1 MSGTADAATTAI
13 PYAGEKREEAMAQV
27 EERVET
33 RTMKNYVGGSWVD
46 ADAAE
51 ALDVTNPATG
61 EILAQVPLS
70 GADDVDRAA
79 RAAREAFPGWRETPP
94 LERARAC
101 FRLKYVLEERKE
113 ELAATLTRDNG
124 KAIKDAAGEIRR
136 GIECV
141 EVATGIP
148 SLMQGANLE
157 DVSRGI
163 DSDLIRQPIGVFAA
177 ITPFNF
183 PFMVPMWFLPFAIA
197 CGNPII
203 VKPSEQDP
211 LSMELTFELLDQI
224 DLPPGVVNLVN
235 GGKDSVN
242 AILEHPEIDGVSFVG
257 STPVAHYIYETAAKA
272 GKRVQALGGAKN
284 HVIVM
289 PDADLEPAVDGVL
302 SSAFHAAGQRCLA
315 NSVCVAVGE
324 VYEPLRQRL
333 AEKGGAMVVGDGS
346 DPETEVGP
354 VISERAQETI
364 LGWIDKG
371 LDEGGELVLDG
382 RGKGRE
388 DRSFIGPTII
398 ESQPEAEIARE
409 EIFGPVLT
417 LLRARDLDHALEIL
431 NSSTKGN
438 AASLFTTSGAAMRQF
453 RYQAQAGMLG
463 VNIGVAAPMSFFPFT
478 GWKDSFFGDLHAHGR
493 DAIDFYTEKKVVITR
508 WPKTSE

>member
-1 MSGTADAATTAI
+1 
-13 PYAGEKREEAMAQV
+13 MAQV
-27 EERVET
+27 AT
-33 RTMKNYVGGSWVD
+33 RTVRNYVGGRWLEPD
-46 ADAAE
+46 GDERQA
-51 ALDVTNPATG
+51 VTNPATG
-61 EILAQVPLS
+61 ETLADVVLS
-70 GADDVDRAA
+70 GRAEVDRAVD
-79 RAAREAFPGWRETPP
+79 AARTAFPAWRATPP

-101 FRLKYVLEERKE
+101 FELKYVLEEAKD
-113 ELAATLTRDNG
+113 ELAALVTRDNG
-124 KAIKDAAGEIRR
+124 KALKDAAGEVRR

-163 DSDLIRQPIGVFAA
+163 DSDMIRQPIGVFAG

-183 PFMVPMWFLPFAIA
+183 PFMVPLWFLPFAIA
-197 CGNPII
+197 CGNTF
-203 VKPSEQDP
+203 VLKPSEQDP
-211 LSMELTFELLDQI
+211 LTMEMTFELI
-224 DLPPGVVNLVN
+224 DRIGLPEGVVNLVN
-235 GGKDSVN
+235 GGRDAVN
-242 AILEHPEIDGVSFVG
+242 AILEHPGIDGVSFVG
-257 STPVAHYIYETAAKA
+257 STPVARHVYETAAEH

-289 PDADLEPAVDGVL
+289 PDADLESAVDGVL

-324 VYEPLRQRL
+324 AYEPLRTRL
-333 AEKGGAMVVGDGS
+333 AEKGAAMQVGDGS
-346 DPETEVGP
+346 EPDTEVGP
-354 VISERAQETI
+354 VISPDAHERI
-364 LGWIDKG
+364 SGWIEKG
-371 LDEGGELVLDG
+371 LAEGGELVLDG
-382 RGKGRE
+382 RANGPADGY
-388 DRSFIGPTII
+388 FLGPTII
-398 ESQPEAEIARE
+398 EADPDSDIARE

-417 LLRARDLDHALEIL
+417 LVRARDLDHALAIL

-438 AASLFTTSGAAMRQF
+438 AASLFTTSGGAMRKF
-453 RYQAQAGMLG
+453 RYEAQAGMLG

-508 WPKTSE
+508 WPEP

>member
-1 MSGTADAATTAI
+1 
-13 PYAGEKREEAMAQV
+13 MA
-27 EERVET
+27 VET
-33 RTMKNYVGGSWVD
+33 RTRTIRNYVGGAWTD
-46 ADAAE
+46 AE
-51 ALDVTNPATG
+51 ASETLDVTNPATG
-61 EILAQVPLS
+61 EQLAQVPLS
-70 GADDVDRAA
+70 NAADIDRAVA
-79 RAAREAFPGWRETPP
+79 AARTAFPEWRKTPP

-101 FRLKYVLEERKE
+101 FELKYLLEDRKDD
-113 ELAATLTRDNG
+113 LARLVTRDNG
-124 KAIKDAAGEIRR
+124 KAMKDAAGEIRR

-197 CGNPII
+197 CGNAII

-211 LSMELTFELLDQI
+211 LAMELTFELI
-224 DLPPGVVNLVN
+224 DRIGLPPGVASLVN
-235 GGKDSVN
+235 GGKDSVD
-242 AILEHPEIDGVSFVG
+242 AILEHPGIDGVSFVG
-257 STPVAHYIYETAAKA
+257 STPVAKHIYETAAKH

-284 HVIVM
+284 HVVVM
-289 PDADLEPAVDGVL
+289 PDAELESAVDGVL

-324 VYEPLRQRL
+324 AYEPLKRRL
-333 AEKGGAMVVGDGS
+333 AEKGGAMVIGDGS

-354 VISERAQETI
+354 VISAAARERI
-364 LGWIDKG
+364 LDWIDKG
-371 LDEGGELVLDG
+371 VSEGGELVLDG
-382 RGKGRE
+382 RGKGS
-388 DRSFIGPTII
+388 DDGNFCGPTII
-398 ESQPEAEIARE
+398 EADPDSVIAKE

-417 LLRARDLDHALEIL
+417 FIRARDLDHALEIM
-431 NSSTKGN
+431 NSAPKGN
-438 AASLFTTSGAAMRQF
+438 AASIFTTSGGAMRKF
-453 RYQAQAGMLG
+453 RYEAQAGMIG

-493 DAIDFYTEKKVVITR
+493 DAIEFYTEKKVVITR
-508 WPKTSE
+508 WPE

>member
-1 MSGTADAATTAI
+1 
-13 PYAGEKREEAMAQV
+13 MAQL

-33 RTMKNYVGGSWVD
+33 RTIKNYVGGQWVD
-46 ADAAE
+46 AEAADT
-51 ALDVTNPATG
+51 LDVTNPANG
-61 EILAQVPLS
+61 ETLAQVPLS
-70 GADDVDRAA
+70 GAADVERAV
-79 RAAREAFPGWRETPP
+79 RAAREAFPGWRATPP

-101 FRLKYVLEERKE
+101 FQLKYALEERKDD
-113 ELAATLTRDNG
+113 LAMLVTRDNG
-124 KAIKDAAGEIRR
+124 KAIKDAAGEVRR

-148 SLMQGANLE
+148 SLMQGSNLE

-163 DSDLIRQPIGVFAA
+163 DSDMIRQPIGVFAG

-211 LSMELTFELLDQI
+211 LAMELTFELLDRI
-224 DLPPGVVNLVN
+224 DLPAGVVNLVN
-235 GGKDSVN
+235 GGKDAVN
-242 AILEHPEIDGVSFVG
+242 AILEHPGIDGVSFVG
-257 STPVAHYIYETAAKA
+257 STPVAHHIYETAAKH

-289 PDADLEPAVDGVL
+289 PDAELESAVDGVL

-315 NSVCVAVGE
+315 NSVCVAVGDA
-324 VYEPLRQRL
+324 YEPLKRRL
-333 AEKGGAMVVGDGS
+333 AEKGEAMVVGDGA
-346 DPETEVGP
+346 DAQTEVGP
-354 VISERAQETI
+354 VISGDAQERI

-371 LDEGGELVLDG
+371 VDDGGEIVLDG
-382 RGKGRE
+382 RGKGSA
-388 DRSFIGPTII
+388 DGNFIGPTII
-398 ESQPEAEIARE
+398 EAEPEAEIARE
-409 EIFGPVLT
+409 EVFGPVLT
-417 LLRARDLDHALEIL
+417 LVRARDLGHALEIL
-431 NSSTKGN
+431 NASTKGN
-438 AASLFTTSGAAMRQF
+438 AASIFTTSGAAMRQF
-453 RYQAQAGMLG
+453 RYEAQAGMLG

-508 WPKTSE
+508 WPQTS

>member
-1 MSGTADAATTAI
+1 
-13 PYAGEKREEAMAQV
+13 MAQV
-27 EERVET
+27 EEKPGVAT
-33 RTMKNYVGGSWVD
+33 RTLKNYIGGRWVE
-46 ADAAE
+46 ADGAE

-61 EILAQVPLS
+61 EVLAQVPLS
-70 GADDVDRAA
+70 GAAQVDEAA
-79 RAAREAFPGWRETPP
+79 RAAREAFPGWRATPP

-101 FRLKYVLEERKE
+101 FEFKYRLEEAKD
-113 ELAATLTRDNG
+113 ELALLVTHDNG
-124 KAIKDAAGEIRR
+124 KAIKDAAGEVRR

-163 DSDLIRQPIGVFAA
+163 DSDMIRQPIGVFAG

-197 CGNPII
+197 CGNTF
-203 VKPSEQDP
+203 VLKPSEQDP
-211 LSMELTFELLDQI
+211 LAAERAFELLDSI
-224 DLPPGVVNLVN
+224 GLPPGVVNLVQ

-242 AILEHPEIDGVSFVG
+242 ALLEHPEVDGVSFVG
-257 STPVAHYIYETAAKA
+257 STPVAHHIYETSAKH

-284 HVIVM
+284 HVVVM
-289 PDADLEPAVDGVL
+289 PDAELDSAVDGVL

-315 NSVCVAVGE
+315 NSVCIAVGD
-324 VYEPLRQRL
+324 VYGPLRDAL
-333 AEKGGAMVVGDGS
+333 VEKGGAMVVGEGA

-354 VISERAQETI
+354 VISAGALVRNH
-364 LGWIDKG
+364 GWIEWG
-371 LDEGGELVLDG
+371 LEDGGELLLDG
-382 RGKGRE
+382 RGRGSE
-388 DRSFIGPTII
+388 DGNFIGPTII
-398 ESQPEAEIARE
+398 EAEPESEIARE

-417 LLRARDLDHALEIL
+417 LLKARDLGHALEIL

-438 AASLFTTSGAAMRQF
+438 AASIFTTSGGAMRRF
-453 RYQAQAGMLG
+453 RYEAQAGMLG

-508 WPKTSE
+508 WPKT

>member
-1 MSGTADAATTAI
+1 
-13 PYAGEKREEAMAQV
+13 MAQV
-27 EERVET
+27 EEKIET
-33 RTMKNYVGGSWVD
+33 RTMKNYVGGQWVD
-46 ADAAE
+46 AEAADT
-51 ALDVTNPATG
+51 LDVANPASG

-70 GADDVDRAA
+70 GPTDVDRAV
-79 RAAREAFPGWRETPP
+79 RAAREAFPGWRATPP

-101 FRLKYVLEERKE
+101 FQLKYELEERKDD
-113 ELAATLTRDNG
+113 LAMLVTRDNG
-124 KAIKDAAGEIRR
+124 KALKDAAGEVRR

-163 DSDLIRQPIGVFAA
+163 DSDMIRQPIGVFAG

-183 PFMVPMWFLPFAIA
+183 PFMVPLWFLPFAVA

-203 VKPSEQDP
+203 LKPSEQDP
-211 LSMELTFELLDQI
+211 LTMELTFELLDRI
-224 DLPPGVVNLVN
+224 GLPPGVVNLVN
-235 GGKDSVN
+235 GGKEAVN
-242 AILEHPEIDGVSFVG
+242 AILEHPGIDGVSFVG
-257 STPVAHYIYETAAKA
+257 STPVAHYIYETAAKH

-289 PDADLEPAVDGVL
+289 PDAELEPAVDGVL

-315 NSVCVAVGE
+315 NSVCVAVGD
-324 VYEPLRQRL
+324 VYEPLKLRL
-333 AEKGGAMVVGDGS
+333 AEKGEAMVVGDGAEA
-346 DPETEVGP
+346 ETEVGP
-354 VISERAQETI
+354 VISGEAQERI

-371 LDEGGELVLDG
+371 IDAGGELVLDG
-382 RGKGRE
+382 RGKGTE
-388 DRSFIGPTII
+388 DGNFIGPTII
-398 ESQPEAEIARE
+398 AADPEAEIARE

-417 LLRARDLDHALEIL
+417 LIHARDLDHALEIL
-431 NSSTKGN
+431 NASTKGN
-438 AASLFTTSGAAMRQF
+438 AASIFTTSGAAMRQF
-453 RYQAQAGMLG
+453 RYEAQAGMLG

-508 WPKTSE
+508 WPKTV

>member
-1 MSGTADAATTAI
+1 
-13 PYAGEKREEAMAQV
+13 MAQV
-27 EERVET
+27 EEKVET
-33 RTMKNYVGGSWVD
+33 RTIKNYVGGDWVD
-46 ADAAE
+46 VE
-51 ALDVTNPATG
+51 GGERLDVTNPATG
-61 EILAQVPLS
+61 ETLAQVPLS
-70 GADDVDRAA
+70 GAGEVDAA
-79 RAAREAFPGWRETPP
+79 VRAAREAFPGWRSTPP

-101 FRLKYVLEERKE
+101 FELKYRLEERRD
-113 ELAATLTRDNG
+113 ELAALVTRDNG
-124 KAIKDAAGEIRR
+124 KAIKDGSGEIRR

-163 DSDLIRQPIGVFAA
+163 DSDMIRQPIGVFAG

-183 PFMVPMWFLPFAIA
+183 PFMVPLWFLPFGIA
-197 CGNPII
+197 CGNTFIL
-203 VKPSEQDP
+203 KPSEQDP
-211 LSMELTFELLDQI
+211 LAMELTFQLLDGI

-235 GGKDSVN
+235 GGKDAVN
-242 AILEHPEIDGVSFVG
+242 AILEHPGIDGVSFVG
-257 STPVAHYIYETAAKA
+257 STQVAHYIYETAAKH

-289 PDADLEPAVDGVL
+289 PDAELESAVDGVL

-324 VYEPLRQRL
+324 AYGPLKERL

-346 DPETEVGP
+346 DEATEVGP
-354 VISERAQETI
+354 VISPDAHERI
-364 LGWIDKG
+364 LGWIEKG
-371 LDEGGELVLDG
+371 IEEGGEIVLDG
-382 RGKGRE
+382 RGRGSE
-388 DRSFIGPTII
+388 DGTFIGPTII
-398 ESQPEAEIARE
+398 EAEPDAEIARE

-417 LLRARDLDHALEIL
+417 LIRARDLGHALEIL
-431 NSSTKGN
+431 NASTKGN
-438 AASLFTTSGAAMRQF
+438 AASIFTMSGAVMRKF
-453 RYQAQAGMLG
+453 RYEAQAGMLG

-508 WPKTSE
+508 WPKTV

>member
-1 MSGTADAATTAI
+1 
-13 PYAGEKREEAMAQV
+13 MAQL

-33 RTMKNYVGGSWVD
+33 RTIKNYVGGQWVD
-46 ADAAE
+46 AEAADT
-51 ALDVTNPATG
+51 LDVTNPANG
-61 EILAQVPLS
+61 ETLAHVPLS
-70 GADDVDRAA
+70 GAADVERAV
-79 RAAREAFPGWRETPP
+79 RAAREAFPGWRATPP

-101 FRLKYVLEERKE
+101 FQLKYALEERKDD
-113 ELAATLTRDNG
+113 LAMLVTRDNG
-124 KAIKDAAGEIRR
+124 KGIKDAAGEVRR

-148 SLMQGANLE
+148 SLMQGSNLE

-163 DSDLIRQPIGVFAA
+163 DSDMIRQPIGVFAG

-211 LSMELTFELLDQI
+211 LAMELTFELLDRI
-224 DLPPGVVNLVN
+224 DLPAGVVNLVN
-235 GGKDSVN
+235 GGKDAVN
-242 AILEHPEIDGVSFVG
+242 AILEHPGIDGVSFVG
-257 STPVAHYIYETAAKA
+257 STRVAHHIYETAAKH

-289 PDADLEPAVDGVL
+289 PDAELESAVDGVL

-315 NSVCVAVGE
+315 NSVCVAVGDA
-324 VYEPLRQRL
+324 YEPLKRRL
-333 AEKGGAMVVGDGS
+333 AEKGEAMVVGDGA
-346 DPETEVGP
+346 DAQTEVGP
-354 VISERAQETI
+354 VISGDAQERI

-371 LDEGGELVLDG
+371 VDDGGEIVLDG
-382 RGKGRE
+382 RGKGSA
-388 DRSFIGPTII
+388 DGNFIGPTII
-398 ESQPEAEIARE
+398 EAEPEAEIARE
-409 EIFGPVLT
+409 EVFGPVLT
-417 LLRARDLDHALEIL
+417 LVRARDLGHALEIL
-431 NSSTKGN
+431 NASTKGN
-438 AASLFTTSGAAMRQF
+438 AASIFTTSGAAMRQF
-453 RYQAQAGMLG
+453 RYEAQAGMLG

-508 WPKTSE
+508 WPKTS

>member
-1 MSGTADAATTAI
+1 
-13 PYAGEKREEAMAQV
+13 MAQV
-27 EERVET
+27 EEKVET
-33 RTMKNYVGGSWVD
+33 RTIKNYVGGGWVD
-46 ADAAE
+46 VE
-51 ALDVTNPATG
+51 AGERLDVTNPATG
-61 EILAQVPLS
+61 ETLAQVPLS
-70 GADDVDRAA
+70 GAADVDAAVRAA
-79 RAAREAFPGWRETPP
+79 RKAFPGWRATPP

-101 FRLKYVLEERKE
+101 FELKYRLEERKDD
-113 ELAATLTRDNG
+113 LAALVTRDNG

-163 DSDLIRQPIGVFAA
+163 DSDMIRQPIGVFAG

-183 PFMVPMWFLPFAIA
+183 PFMVPLWFLPFAIA
-197 CGNPII
+197 CGNTFIL
-203 VKPSEQDP
+203 KPSEQDP
-211 LSMELTFELLDQI
+211 LAGELTFELLDGI

-235 GGKDSVN
+235 GGKDAVN
-242 AILEHPEIDGVSFVG
+242 AILEHPDIDGVSFVG
-257 STPVAHYIYETAAKA
+257 STQVAHYIYETAAKH

-289 PDADLEPAVDGVL
+289 PDAELESAVDGVL

-315 NSVCVAVGE
+315 NSVCVAVGDA
-324 VYEPLRQRL
+324 YEPLKERL

-346 DPETEVGP
+346 DEATEVGP
-354 VISERAQETI
+354 VISSDAHERI
-364 LGWIDKG
+364 LGWIEKG
-371 LDEGGELVLDG
+371 LEEGGEIVLDG
-382 RGKGRE
+382 R
-388 DRSFIGPTII
+388 DRGSGNGSFIGPTII
-398 ESQPEAEIARE
+398 EAEPGTEIARE

-417 LLRARDLDHALEIL
+417 LIRARDLDHALEIL
-431 NSSTKGN
+431 NASTKGN
-438 AASLFTTSGAAMRQF
+438 AASIFTTSGPAMRKF
-453 RYQAQAGMLG
+453 RYEAQAGMLG
-463 VNIGVAAPMSFFPFT
+463 VNIGVAAPMAFFPFT

-508 WPKTSE
+508 WPKTV

>member
-1 MSGTADAATTAI
+1 
-13 PYAGEKREEAMAQV
+13 MAQV
-27 EERVET
+27 EDRAKVGT
-33 RTMKNYVGGSWVD
+33 KTVRNYVGGEWVD
-46 ADAAE
+46 VQAPE
-51 ALDVTNPATG
+51 RLEVTNPATG
-61 EILAQVPLS
+61 ETIAEVPLS
-70 GADDVDRAA
+70 AQADVDRAVA
-79 RAAREAFPGWRETPP
+79 AAREAFPAWRATPP

-101 FRLKYVLEERKE
+101 FALKYALEESKE
-113 ELAATLTRDNG
+113 ELAALVTRDNG
-124 KAIKDAAGEIRR
+124 KALKDASGEVRR

-163 DSDLIRQPIGVFAA
+163 DSDMIRQPIGVFAA
-177 ITPFNF
+177 VTPFNF
-183 PFMVPMWFLPFAIA
+183 PFMVPLWFLPFAIA
-197 CGNPII
+197 CGNTFIL
-203 VKPSEQDP
+203 KPSEQDP
-211 LSMELTFELLDQI
+211 LAMELVFELLDRI

-235 GGKDSVN
+235 GGKESVD
-242 AILEHPEIDGVSFVG
+242 AILQHPGIDGVSFVG
-257 STPVAHYIYETAAKA
+257 STPVARHVYETAAKS

-289 PDADLEPAVDGVL
+289 PDADLDSAVDGVL

-324 VYEPLRQRL
+324 AYEPLKDAL
-333 AEKGGAMVVGDGS
+333 AAKGGDMVVGDGAE
-346 DPETEVGP
+346 PATEVGP
-354 VISERAQETI
+354 IISGSSRERI
-364 LGWIDKG
+364 LDWIEKG
-371 LDEGGELVLDG
+371 VAGGGELVLDG
-382 RGKGRE
+382 RGKGPE
-388 DRSFIGPTII
+388 DGNFLGPTII
-398 ESQPEAEIARE
+398 EADAGSEVATE

-417 LLRARDLDHALEIL
+417 LIRARDLDHAIEIL

-438 AASLFTTSGAAMRQF
+438 AASIFTTSGGAMRKF
-453 RYQAQAGMLG
+453 RYEAECGMLG

-508 WPKTSE
+508 WPKA